1 MSDRRLECCDFDYL
15 AQSVHLELVAR
26 NENESKNCDCRKGIP
41 VARGVSACW
50 CIWTDLTS

>member
-41 VARGVSACW
+41 VARGVSAFW
-50 CIWTDLTS
+50 CIWIDLTS